1 MKKPSLLA
9 AAVMLALLSGCGKK
23 DSETHYA
30 DAQQFLL
37 NNNYPSA
44 VIELKSAVQQEP
56 ENKDYRL
63 ALGKVH
69 LKTGDVI
76 AAAKELD
83 RALQLGAP
91 KEAVAA
97 SLFKSYYA
105 AKDNKPI
112 LELFQ
117 NDKDIS
123 ESQHD
128 FLNLYR
134 ALVELESGN
143 KDEALSLF
151 APLAEQQRNKDVAAM
166 AQAYLQI
173 AAEKPDAALP
183 LLTQVTESSSL
194 YTEALLIKA
203 RLQQSLTQ
211 HAQASE
217 TFALYST
224 QMPRDFIARLMHS
237 QSLVELEK
245 YDDADKEL
253 DLILQAFPN
262 QPLANYLKGV
272 TFYEKKNYTSAKES
286 AERAITAGMKDS
298 STRLLAAL
306 SAINLDL
313 PEQALAHLDAMKNVI
328 AGSPQLESLY
338 ASLLLNA
345 GRADEVSSVLLA
357 KNPANANYKMI
368 AATAY
373 ELLKQGSATEARQL
387 IEKYDQVKPTDT
399 ADKTVMATMKLG
411 VDSLRQQGVSE
422 LEDILKADPKQD
434 KTRVILAQ
442 TYIRLGQYDK
452 ATALADQWL
461 TDEKTAL
468 LGYNLKGYVAL
479 LQKNNKG
486 AGEMLDKAQA
496 VSANNPFTLMLQAMI
511 AIEEKQLPEA
521 AQMLEKALTT
531 DPSYVP
537 ALSQYYAVSKALK
550 TTDKAVAK
558 AEEILKLHPA
568 NNDIR
573 LTAAAIYLSEK
584 NANAAIVTLTDAAA
598 KFTNKPPMYWALLL
612 NAQSAL
618 NNKQQVLE
626 TAREWVQHSPDSVDA
641 ELSYA
646 SALANN
652 GELSRAVEIVDKH
665 LKTTPGN
672 PVLLRSK
679 AAYLA
684 DLKDYTGALSAIAL
698 LSAEENAKP
707 SVLYLKG
714 RLLAK
719 NGEPSKALAALEASY
734 QKEANPA
741 ALASLAEITATQKS
755 LPEAAALVKKHLDT
769 HGDNAMLQ
777 SIYANLVLAEKPEES
792 LKTYQ
797 EILSKK
803 ADDYI
808 VLNNYAWLLAERG
821 NPTEA
826 AIHIEKALKLAP
838 RHPDVLDTYGKI
850 LLIQGKVTEAEQAF
864 ASSLEIR
871 PDNVEVK
878 LHHAEAL
885 IQNGQKNK
893 ALAQLSTIETTDAV
907 LQKRKAELESQ
918 AK

>member
-44 VIELKSAVQQEP
+44 VIELKSAVQQDP

-91 KEAVAA
+91 KEALAA
-97 SLFKSYYA
+97 ALFKSYYA

-112 LELFQ
+112 LELFL
-117 NDKDIS
+117 NDQDIS

-194 YTEALLIKA
+194 YSEALLIKA
-203 RLQQSLTQ
+203 RLQQSLAQ

-217 TFALYST
+217 TFVLYSA

-313 PEQALAHLDAMKNVI
+313 PEQALAHLDAMKSVI

-345 GRADEVSSVLLA
+345 GRADEVSSKLLA
-357 KNPANANYKMI
+357 QEANTANYKMI
-368 AATAY
+368 AATTY
-373 ELLKQGSATEARQL
+373 ELLKKGSANEARQL

-399 ADKTVMATMKLG
+399 ADKTVMATIKLG

-422 LEDILKADPKQD
+422 LEDILKADPTQD

-452 ATALADQWL
+452 ANDLADKWL
-461 TDEKTAL
+461 ADEKTAL

-479 LQKNNKG
+479 LQNNNKG

-511 AIEEKQLPEA
+511 AIEAKQLPEA

-537 ALSQYYAVSKALK
+537 ALSQYYAVSKVLK
-550 TTDKAVAK
+550 STDKAVAK
-558 AEEILKLHPA
+558 AEEILKLHPQ

-584 NANAAIVTLTDAAA
+584 NANAAITTLTEASA
-598 KFTNKPPMYWALLL
+598 KFSNKPPMYWALLL
-612 NAQSAL
+612 NAQSEL
-618 NNKQQVLE
+618 KNKQQVLE
-626 TAREWVQHSPDSVDA
+626 TAREWVQYSPDSVDA

-652 GELSRAVEIVDKH
+652 GELSRAV
-665 LKTTPGN
+665 
-672 PVLLRSK
+672 
-679 AAYLA
+679 
-684 DLKDYTGALSAIAL
+684 
-698 LSAEENAKP
+698 
-707 SVLYLKG
+707 
-714 RLLAK
+714 
-719 NGEPSKALAALEASY
+719 
-734 QKEANPA
+734 
-741 ALASLAEITATQKS
+741 
-755 LPEAAALVKKHLDT
+755 
-769 HGDNAMLQ
+769 
-777 SIYANLVLAEKPEES
+777 
-792 LKTYQ
+792 
-797 EILSKK
+797 
-803 ADDYI
+803 
-808 VLNNYAWLLAERG
+808 
-821 NPTEA
+821 
-826 AIHIEKALKLAP
+826 
-838 RHPDVLDTYGKI
+838 
-850 LLIQGKVTEAEQAF
+850 
-864 ASSLEIR
+864 
-871 PDNVEVK
+871 
-878 LHHAEAL
+878 
-885 IQNGQKNK
+885 
-893 ALAQLSTIETTDAV
+893 
-907 LQKRKAELESQ
+907 
-918 AK
+918 